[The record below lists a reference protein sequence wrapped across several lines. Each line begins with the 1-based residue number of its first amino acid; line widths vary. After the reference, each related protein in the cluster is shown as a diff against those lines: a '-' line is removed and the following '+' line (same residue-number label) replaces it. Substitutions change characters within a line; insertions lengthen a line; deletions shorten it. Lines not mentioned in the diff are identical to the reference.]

1 MREDTEVQRKIKK
14 LALLR
19 VFFNEPWRDFM
30 VKLHLGVDGL
40 VKKLAIIGSTGSIGR
55 QALEVVREFPERFE
69 VVALAAGS
77 NLELLVEQARVF
89 KPKYLVIGAVENY
102 GELKERVSGTGI
114 TVLAGME
121 GLGTIAVLPE
131 VGQVL
136 TAVVGSMGIK
146 PTLAAIQAGKSIA
159 LANKE
164 TLVAAG
170 SVIMPAVAAHQV
182 DLIPVDS
189 EHSAIFQ
196 CLEGRKPSQVGRLI
210 LTASGGPFRNYKPE
224 ELSKVTIQEALNHPN
239 WRMGG
244 KITIDSATMVNKG
257 LEIIEAHWLFQM
269 PFERIA
275 VTIHPES
282 IIHSLV
288 ELVDGSQIA
297 QLGLP
302 DMRLPI
308 QLALTYPE
316 RLRNSFPRLDLTKG
330 ANLTF
335 GAVNPELFPAVGLA
349 YEAGRKGG
357 SLPAVLNAA
366 NEEAVGAF
374 LQGKIRFVDIVPI
387 VAGVMERHQGE
398 GFKGNPD
405 LEEIFAADGWAR
417 EVAKEIMKFEV

>member
-1 MREDTEVQRKIKK
+1 M
-14 LALLR
+14 
-19 VFFNEPWRDFM
+19 
-30 VKLHLGVDGL
+30 

-77 NLELLVEQARVF
+77 NLGLLVEQARLF
-89 KPKYLVIGAVENY
+89 KPKYLVIGAVEHY
-102 GELKERVSGTGI
+102 GKLKELVSGAGI

-121 GLGTIAVLPE
+121 GLAAIAVLPE
-131 VGQVL
+131 VRQVL
-136 TAVVGSMGIK
+136 MAVVGSMGIK

-170 SVIMPAVAAHQV
+170 SIIMPAARAHEA
-182 DLIPVDS
+182 DIIPVDS

-196 CLEGRKPSQVGRLI
+196 CLEGRKPGQVERLI
-210 LTASGGPFRNYKPE
+210 LTASGGPFRNYQPE
-224 ELSKVTIQEALNHPN
+224 ELGKVTVQEALNHPN

-257 LEIIEAHWLFQM
+257 LEIIEAHWLFNM
-269 PFERIA
+269 PFERIT
-275 VTIHPES
+275 VVIHPES

-288 ELVDGSQIA
+288 ELVDGSQMA

-302 DMRLPI
+302 DMRLPV

-335 GAVNPELFPAVGLA
+335 GAVNPKLFPAVGLA
-349 YEAGRKGG
+349 YEAGRRGG
-357 SLPAVLNAA
+357 SLPAVMNAA

-374 LQGKIRFVDIVPI
+374 LRGRIRFVDIVP
-387 VAGVMERHQGE
+387 VMAGVMERHPGE
-398 GFKGNPD
+398 GFKEAPD
-405 LEEIFAADGWAR
+405 LEEIFAADAWAR
-417 EVAKEIMKFEV
+417 RMAREIIMKSQG